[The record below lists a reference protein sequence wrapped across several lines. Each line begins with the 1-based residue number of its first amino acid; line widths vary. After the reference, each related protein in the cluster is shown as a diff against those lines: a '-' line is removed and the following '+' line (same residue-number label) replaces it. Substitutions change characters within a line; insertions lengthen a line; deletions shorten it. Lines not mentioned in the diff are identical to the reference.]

1 MILLGKCENRQ
12 GESTERYRL
21 NDLCSSDQSIPP
33 GLMISYLL
41 TICDH
46 VVLCCFQMEG
56 SSEGG
61 DVKGTKKIDASGYKR
76 VFSDIYDYVRNY
88 DEESLKDLPDSK
100 SFKLESEPQ
109 GDPASLIATEKPP
122 ARLSGLKIWNLDC
135 IYRDIKI
142 RISGTVETS
151 DVSITYDRRE
161 SVNMIPLLAWVED
174 TSWKYHGMDQA
185 LLSRMEKEY
194 HLSETAA
201 VRALLKLRLHPDIY
215 REFVDGLSTEIFCF
229 PMNPIREEEYTARE
243 LVLHYPLSI
252 LGAYNYLIYL
262 RTNPTQALEDL
273 KNGLPR

>member
-1 MILLGKCENRQ
+1 MILLGKCENGQ
-12 GESTERYRL
+12 GAVIERYQL
-21 NDLCSSDQSIPP
+21 NDLCCADQSIPP

-41 TICDH
+41 TICDY

-56 SSEGG
+56 SAEGG
-61 DVKGTKKIDASGYKR
+61 NVKESEKIDTSGYKED
-76 VFSDIYDYVRNY
+76 FSDIYDFVRNY
-88 DEESLKDLPDSK
+88 DVESLKV
-100 SFKLESEPQ
+100 
-109 GDPASLIATEKPP
+109 
-122 ARLSGLKIWNLDC
+122 WNLDC
-135 IYRDIKI
+135 MYRDLKI

-151 DVSITYDRRE
+151 DVSITYDRRG

-174 TSWKYHGMDQA
+174 ASWKYHGMDQS

-194 HLSETAA
+194 HISEAAA

-229 PMNPIREEEYTARE
+229 PINPVREEGYTARD
-243 LVLHYPLSI
+243 LAFHYPLSI